1 MLKKP
6 VFQKILNEI
15 LWLSLIAIVCIGLLY
30 PIVNLGEYKF
40 LWQTIM
46 FIGIAILYSRWVV
59 FFKEIDYLKNKWV
72 KVFIFLLNFQV
83 IIFTVNRLQEII
95 PLWET
100 QSLLEFLYHIKRE
113 LSLDRTVFFL
123 AYIKNV
129 VLVSGISSCVAIVF
143 LSVRIFSSFFSGN
156 KIRKQEMLNDLK

>member
-1 MLKKP
+1 
-6 VFQKILNEI
+6 
-15 LWLSLIAIVCIGLLY
+15 
-30 PIVNLGEYKF
+30 
-40 LWQTIM
+40 
-46 FIGIAILYSRWVV
+46 
-59 FFKEIDYLKNKWV
+59 
-72 KVFIFLLNFQV
+72 VFIFLLNFQV